1 MTKKCS
7 IEQSSISERDIILL
21 FQYKR
26 GESMHNNLSF
36 DIISRNI
43 LLSRFK
49 YRDRAK
55 IIVDILDSVSG
66 EPKGK
71 TKTSIMRGVNLNFDQ
86 VNTYLFHL
94 ASLGLVKLGDPLT
107 SQEAARY
114 KVTTKGL
121 KLVKDLDIWRYV
133 LASSQRRPV

>member
-7 IEQSSISERDIILL
+7 IEESSISERDIFLL

-26 GESMHNNLSF
+26 GESMCTNLSF
-36 DIISRNI
+36 DIIFRNI
-43 LLSRFK
+43 LLSGFK

-55 IIVDILDSVSG
+55 IIVDILDSVSS

-71 TKTSIMRGVNLNFDQ
+71 TKTSIMRSANLNLDQ

-94 ASLGLVKLGDPLT
+94 VSLGLIKSGDPLK
-107 SQEAARY
+107 SQEMARY

-121 KLVKDLDIWRYV
+121 KLVKDIDIWRYV
-133 LASSQRRPV
+133 LAPSQKRPV